1 MPEKV
6 TSLNG
11 LKVTS
16 EYWGYTL
23 GAHNVYYVKWNLGGR
38 VATIRPSTHIAHRT
52 GIIQIIPVSKE
63 LTPSCHPPAAATP
76 GYSPSRHAQF
86 HSDQHRAI
94 THHKFCCS
102 L

>member
-1 MPEKV
+1 M
-6 TSLNG
+6 
-11 LKVTS
+11 
-16 EYWGYTL
+16 
-23 GAHNVYYVKWNLGGR
+23 AFCNVYYVKWNLGGR